1 MDPLA
6 QTRLLSLMSVSGG
19 SPDIT
24 IGVIDGPLD
33 LNHPAFRGS
42 RIRTVKDSQRVAC
55 KNASDTA
62 CIHGTF
68 VTGILCAKRGLSAPA
83 ICPDCSIIVN
93 PIFRRDPTTNSMG
106 IATPAATFEEL
117 TNAIMETIDTGVK
130 IVNLSLGLSTSS
142 LTVYD
147 KLQQVYEYA
156 LRKGVIIIVAAGNQ
170 GNIGNVSLIRHQWLI
185 PVAACDENGRLDPMS
200 NFGPSIGNRGL
211 MAPGVNI
218 RSTYPGGKY
227 TYMSGT
233 SFATPFVT
241 GAIALLWSI
250 FPKASPSVIIH
261 SIIRGASSNNHHHH
275 RSIIPPLLNGE
286 AALNILKSS

>member
-33 LNHPAFRGS
+33 LNHPAFQGS

-93 PIFRRDPTTNSMG
+93 PIFRRDPTTNNWG
-106 IATPAATFEEL
+106 VATPAVTFEEL
-117 TNAIMETIDTGVK
+117 TDAIMETIDTGVK
-130 IVNLSLGLSTSS
+130 IINLSLGLSTSS

-147 KLQQVYEYA
+147 KLQQVYDYA
-156 LRKGVIIIVAAGNQ
+156 LRKGVIMVVAAGNQ
-170 GNIGNVSLIRHQWLI
+170 GSIGSISLINHQWLI
-185 PVAACDENGRLDPMS
+185 PVAACDENGMLDSSS
-200 NFGPSIGNRGL
+200 NFGASIGHRGV

-218 RSTYPGGKY
+218 MSTYPGGRY
-227 TYMSGT
+227 TRMSGT
-233 SFATPFVT
+233 SFAAPFVT
-241 GAIALLWSI
+241 GSIALLWSV
-250 FPKASPSVIIH
+250 FPNATATAIIQ
-261 SIIRGASSNNHHHH
+261 SLTKRTSNC
-275 RSIIPPLLNGE
+275 RSIIPPLLNVE
-286 AALNILKSS
+286 AAYSKLKTRWKST